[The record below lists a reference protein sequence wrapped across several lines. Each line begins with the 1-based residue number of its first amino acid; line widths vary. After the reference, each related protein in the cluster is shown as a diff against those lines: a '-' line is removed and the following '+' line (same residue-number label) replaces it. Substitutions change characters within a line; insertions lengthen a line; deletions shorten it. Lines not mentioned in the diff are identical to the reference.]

1 MKTQRIGDSD
11 LEISVLSLGTMTFGG
26 ETTPTDAEAQM
37 DFAVNNGIN
46 LIDTAE
52 IYPAP
57 LSPKTYGDSET
68 LIGNWITKRKNR
80 SRIVLSTKAAGPGD
94 FIPWVRGGRS
104 KHNKKNLFSAIEGS
118 LQRLKTDHI
127 DLFHLHW
134 PDRAI
139 EANTTFFTPPKK
151 ELKYSFEDTIQAL
164 EELTISGKIRFVG
177 LSNESPWGTMQ
188 MLKYKKL
195 FPSIKII
202 SIQSPYN
209 LLNRDFEFAQAEVVT
224 NEKLGLISYS
234 PFAGGLLTD
243 TPSYSLADIK
253 RKKRRN
259 LSFQEYCSP
268 AKIKINEEF
277 RELSKS
283 LGIEL
288 KEMAL
293 NFILSRPFISSTIL
307 GSKTVSQLKENL
319 SIIQHPLPKSA
330 EKRINKIYKGIYD

>member
-1 MKTQRIGDSD
+1 MKTQTIADSD

-68 LIGNWITKRKNR
+68 LIGNWIKKRKNR
-80 SRIVLSTKAAGPGD
+80 SRIVLSTKAAGPGE
-94 FIPWVRGGRS
+94 FIPWVRGGKS
-104 KHNKKNLFSAIEGS
+104 EHNKRNLYSAIEGS
-118 LQRLKTDHI
+118 LHRLKTDHI

-139 EANTTFFTPPKK
+139 EANNTFYTPPKK

-188 MLKYKKL
+188 MLKYKNL
-195 FPSIKII
+195 FPSVKII
-202 SIQSPYN
+202 SVQSPYN
-209 LLNRDFEFAQAEVVT
+209 LLNRDFEFAQAEIVT
-224 NEKLGLISYS
+224 NEMLGLIAYS

-243 TPSYSLADIK
+243 TPSYSLTDIH
-253 RKKRRN
+253 RKKRQN
-259 LSFQEYCSP
+259 PSFREYCAP
-268 AKIKINEEF
+268 AKVKIKEEF

-283 LGIEL
+283 LGMGL

-293 NFILSRPFISSTIL
+293 NFILSRPFISSIIL
-307 GSKTVSQLKENL
+307 GSKTISQLKENL
-319 SIIQHPLPKSA
+319 SIIQHPLPKDV
-330 EKRINKIYKGIYD
+330 ERRINKIYKGSYH